1 MARSDLGGGGQK
13 ASHRARA
20 QGDEVSASL
29 FTHLQFA
36 LQGFSLMKEARQ
48 IKRSHATLLSLSLAS
63 HLFSSLLLLSR
74 PFEPAGDGGRIAQLK
89 LN

>member
-1 MARSDLGGGGQK
+1 MARSDLGGGGGQK

-48 IKRSHATLLSLSLAS
+48 IKRSHATLLSLSL
-63 HLFSSLLLLSR
+63 LISSLLFSYCLAHLSL
-74 PFEPAGDGGRIAQLK
+74 PATAAESLSS
-89 LN
+89 N